1 MPSTALLAAAA
12 LGGLA
17 LGGAAGGALAWLAAT
32 GRAAARTAAL
42 GAELEAERRAATERR
57 AADAQAARESEARL
71 RETFQALSA
80 ETLRQS
86 QASFLELARAQLAGA
101 AAEARQA
108 SVADLEARQRAVAE
122 LVAPLRQTL
131 DQVGGALQ
139 AVEVARAG
147 AYEGL
152 LTQVRAL
159 GEGQRELTGRT
170 QALVDALR
178 APQTRGR
185 WGEMQLRRVC
195 ELAGMLEHCDF
206 VEQARLDD
214 GRLRPDLLVR
224 LPGGKVIVVDAKAPL
239 HAYLAATEAGDAAQR
254 DGHLRDHA
262 RQVRDHVT
270 KLAAKQYW
278 GQFAEAPEFVVMF
291 LPGEAVFGAALAH
304 DGALVEHGAAQRV
317 LPASPTTLIALLRA
331 AAYGWQQDRVA
342 RNAEQ
347 VSALGREL
355 YDRVRAFAGHF
366 GEMRRG
372 LERAVDAHNAAVGS
386 LERMVLPQARRFRD
400 LGATSAAALPATEP
414 VVRVVRAVTAED
426 VATEDV
432 AAEEGVTAGSVT
444 LGAAADAAAVR

>member
-1 MPSTALLAAAA
+1 MPSTVTLAAAA
-12 LGGLA
+12 LG
-17 LGGAAGGALAWLAAT
+17 AAVGGALAWTTAVAR
-32 GRAAARTAAL
+32 GAARAAAL
-42 GAELEAERRAATERR
+42 GAELAAERRMGAERR
-57 AADAQAARESEARL
+57 DDDARL
-71 RETFQALSA
+71 RETFQAMSA
-80 ETLRQS
+80 EALRQS
-86 QASFLELARAQLAGA
+86 QTSFLELARAQLAGA

-108 SVADLEARQRAVAE
+108 AVADLDARQRAVAE

-131 DQVGGALQ
+131 DQVGGALR

-152 LTQVRAL
+152 LAQVRAL

-178 APQTRGR
+178 APQARGR

-239 HAYLAATEAGDAAQR
+239 QAYLSATEASDAAER

-262 RQVRDHVT
+262 RQVRDHVG
-270 KLAAKQYW
+270 KLSAKQYW

-304 DGALVEHGAAQRV
+304 DGLLVEHGAAQRV

-331 AAYGWQQDRVA
+331 AAYGWQQERVA

-355 YDRVRAFAGHF
+355 YDRVRTFAGHF

-400 LGATSAAALPATEP
+400 LGATSAPDLPPPEP
-414 VVRVVRAVTAED
+414 VARVPRATAAED
-426 VATEDV
+426 AP
-432 AAEEGVTAGSVT
+432 T
-444 LGAAADAAAVR
+444 LH